1 MTPSAQEASLH
12 RDLSAARGSAT
23 SPGRQGTQFF
33 ETRQSFD
40 SNKMVRISDML
51 HILYIHMIYIY
62 IHTYI
67 LYIYIYIYRY
77 GM

>member
-1 MTPSAQEASLH
+1 MTPSQEASLH

-62 IHTYI
+62 IHTYD
-67 LYIYIYIYRY
+67 IYIYIHTDM
-77 GM
+77 GCN